1 MIYYIIL
8 CLLVMSL
15 FFTASSKKFLLFSGL
30 LERCCIFFAILISA
44 TRVDIGL
51 DYNSY
56 LSQIRRFS
64 ANGDEGFF
72 AGWSF
77 NAFIQFISQIN
88 IISFTD
94 SFRIII
100 AITSIITILATLYFI
115 KTFSN
120 PNLQKQALG
129 LYLLIPLFYLSSFNV
144 IRSSLSISIAYLAMA
159 IFFKKKSLTSFILL
173 LLIACTTH
181 SIGIIFLIT
190 TLIVFILDKYI
201 KKYITENP
209 KIFTIVLIVSIF
221 ASLQIDTSTVT
232 ETLINIYSFFP
243 FPDHYLIS
251 GFKEVYQGKGIGLI
265 SVLPLSIL
273 SAFLYLLL
281 LNEKKERIKYIRAPL
296 ISCIFIPLIISSSGI
311 ITYAQYVRLMSPYL
325 IFLMLTLIELINKL
339 NYFRFFGAQIFIY
352 TISVLYFLRNIYI
365 TGEINNLIPYNS
377 WLLP

>member
-1 MIYYIIL
+1 
-8 CLLVMSL
+8 
-15 FFTASSKKFLLFSGL
+15 
-30 LERCCIFFAILISA
+30 
-44 TRVDIGL
+44 
-51 DYNSY
+51 
-56 LSQIRRFS
+56 
-64 ANGDEGFF
+64 
-72 AGWSF
+72 
-77 NAFIQFISQIN
+77 
-88 IISFTD
+88 
-94 SFRIII
+94 
-100 AITSIITILATLYFI
+100 
-115 KTFSN
+115 
-120 PNLQKQALG
+120 
-129 LYLLIPLFYLSSFNV
+129 
-144 IRSSLSISIAYLAMA
+144 MA

-325 IFLMLTLIELINKL
+325 IFLILTLIELINKL